1 MRRARELVGV
11 VREEWSAMLAIQIR
25 REVTPAD
32 VETWELG
39 IGIPPPS
46 DVLLAAAYLA
56 RDSIHDLIGSAD
68 DERRLTAVE
77 EGLRRLE
84 QRGSIPKCDS

>member
-1 MRRARELVGV
+1 
-11 VREEWSAMLAIQIR
+11 MLAIQVR
-25 REVTPAD
+25 REVTAGD

-39 IGIPPPS
+39 IGMPPPC

-56 RDSIHDLIGSAD
+56 RDSIHDMIGSAD

-84 QRGSIPKCDS
+84 QRALILKTDS